1 MRRNDARMVV
11 EKRARVM
18 SHYVQIDLIT
28 KGNVWRTRVV
38 ASRLQLVRCLP
49 FCVKLEIVLYL

>member
-1 MRRNDARMVV
+1 MVV